1 MIYNPL
7 YLTQPRREQWPAP
20 WYAKRAVSDNSFAW
34 PGLAWPGLASDR
46 SPSPPSLYYTRL
58 PTLEVRPPIPIYHPL
73 EYAMETG
80 NAGHIFFPPR
90 RKCADRMDRCEF
102 TDPRF
107 DELKDKTLIFRGEGG
122 GQFYYIYVRYVKSD
136 LRYKWISNG
145 FFFFSYSRIKHRIR
159 ISFAALDRDIVSSH
173 PVKDISRDISILV
186 YIHKFKRLIERR

>member
-46 SPSPPSLYYTRL
+46 SPSPPSLCYTRL
-58 PTLEVRPPIPIYHPL
+58 PTLEVRPPIPIYHPS

-107 DELKDKTLIFRGEGG
+107 DELKDKTLIFRGGGG

-145 FFFFSYSRIKHRIR
+145 FFFFLFFLH
-159 ISFAALDRDIVSSH
+159 ISG
-173 PVKDISRDISILV
+173 
-186 YIHKFKRLIERR
+186 